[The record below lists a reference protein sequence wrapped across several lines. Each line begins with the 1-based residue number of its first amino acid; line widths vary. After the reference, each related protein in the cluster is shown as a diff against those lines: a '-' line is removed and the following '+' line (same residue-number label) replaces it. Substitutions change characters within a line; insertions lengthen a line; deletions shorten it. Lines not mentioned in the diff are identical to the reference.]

1 VKRLA
6 LGVVAAL
13 VLSGCNLIT
22 KYEPYAAPIIA
33 GDATVTVVSAVST
46 PESGPLYEVAFAPGE
61 LAAESVVLG
70 ITAGENAS
78 LRVNDEKCA
87 FILEGG
93 QNLGLK
99 CILGTVPGGQAYK
112 LTVRATSKPDALV
125 TFFRPGSQI
134 PRYVRTLP

>member
-1 VKRLA
+1 VKRVA
-6 LGVVAAL
+6 LGLVAAL

-33 GDATVTVVSAVST
+33 GDAVIAVTS
-46 PESGPLYEVAFAPGE
+46 EGEGLYGIAFQPGE
-61 LAAESVVLG
+61 QAAESVVLG
-70 ITAGENAS
+70 ITATENAS

-99 CILGTVPGGQAYK
+99 CILGLVPGGKAYK

>member
-1 VKRLA
+1 MKRVA
-6 LGVVAAL
+6 LGLVAAL

-33 GDATVTVVSAVST
+33 GDATITVTSAVST

-70 ITAGENAS
+70 ITATENAS

-99 CILGTVPGGQAYK
+99 CILGTVPGGKTYK
-112 LTVRATSKPDALV
+112 LTVRASSKPDALV